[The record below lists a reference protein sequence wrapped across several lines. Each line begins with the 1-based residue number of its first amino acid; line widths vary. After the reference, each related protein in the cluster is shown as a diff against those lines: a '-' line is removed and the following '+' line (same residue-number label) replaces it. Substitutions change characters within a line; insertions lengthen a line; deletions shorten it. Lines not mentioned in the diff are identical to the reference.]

1 MRLLGWMYFFF
12 FFFFPVIQYLLTV
25 AGDSSVCNTF
35 GAGVAL
41 SFRQSLDNE
50 KKISKNVFRE
60 PPKKEN
66 GKQPATLIPR
76 YHCRAWHILTTTID
90 KTKRR
95 LERGY
100 GTVHHP

>member
-1 MRLLGWMYFFF
+1 MRLLGWMYFF

-60 PPKKEN
+60 PPKKR
-66 GKQPATLIPR
+66 KRQ
-76 YHCRAWHILTTTID
+76 TTSYINSSLPLPSLAHTYYYD
-90 KTKRR
+90 R
-95 LERGY
+95 
-100 GTVHHP
+100 